1 MDCVVSVLRNTK
13 TDSLPYCLF
22 LNNEGDKSIE
32 NYYKKLKEHFEK
44 KKRIESKRVFLK
56 SRNNFVIKIAVI
68 VVS

>member
-32 NYYKKLKEHFEK
+32 NYYKV
-44 KKRIESKRVFLK
+44 KRAF
-56 SRNNFVIKIAVI
+56 
-68 VVS
+68 